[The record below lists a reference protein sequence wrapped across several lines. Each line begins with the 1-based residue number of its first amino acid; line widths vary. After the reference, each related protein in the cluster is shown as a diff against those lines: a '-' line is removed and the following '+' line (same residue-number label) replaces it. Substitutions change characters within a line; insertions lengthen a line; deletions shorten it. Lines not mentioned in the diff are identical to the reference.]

1 MNVYDYFH
9 EKLGTA
15 AGHALD
21 ETLRDLDV
29 LDGCGRDCIAAID
42 AAAVFIKHVAAA
54 FGEEDDMV
62 EEIRLMTAATVEC
75 FWRG

>member
-1 MNVYDYFH
+1 MNVYDYFT
-9 EKLGTA
+9 EKLGMTPP
-15 AGHALD
+15 D
-21 ETLRDLDV
+21 STLRDLDV
-29 LDGCGRDCIAAID
+29 LDGCGRDCVAAID

-62 EEIRLMTAATVEC
+62 EEIRLMTAATIEC